1 MKRKITYRPS
11 KASSILGGAVGAVF
25 VFIGIFEAIPN
36 FGIFGVFWTALAVV
50 ITTEEYEQKRKEIL
64 GQL

>member
-11 KASSILGGAVGAVF
+11 KASSILSGVGGAVF